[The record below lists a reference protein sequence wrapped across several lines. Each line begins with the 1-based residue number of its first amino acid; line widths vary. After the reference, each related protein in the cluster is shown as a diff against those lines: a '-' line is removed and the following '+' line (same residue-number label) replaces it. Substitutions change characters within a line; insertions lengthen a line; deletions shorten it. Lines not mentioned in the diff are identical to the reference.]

1 MTSFVF
7 RRLVQGV
14 PVLLLA
20 SLVVFSMLQLVPGDP
35 IDAMLGAADNGL
47 SISRPDVVQRIRSDM
62 GLDQPLPIQYV
73 RWLAGAV
80 HGDFGMSYVRRR
92 PVSDVIVERLPSTLE
107 LAGAGMLVAVVVGL
121 GLGLAAAL
129 KRNSPI

>member
-1 MTSFVF
+1 MASFLF
-7 RRLVQGV
+7 RRLVQCL

-47 SISRPDVVQRIRSDM
+47 SISRPDVVQRIRVEM
-62 GLDQPLPIQYV
+62 WLDQPLPVQYV
-73 RWLAGAV
+73 RWLAGAR

-92 PVSDVIVERLPSTLE
+92 PLADVIR
-107 LAGAGMLVAVVVGL
+107 
-121 GLGLAAAL
+121 
-129 KRNSPI
+129 